1 MAKKKAATK
10 KKVSKK
16 STKKK
21 KFSKKISSKT
31 IKQKSS
37 SSKAVSSK
45 VNSKKSSKMKSSINS
60 GNKSSLK
67 KMNYSEIDRLI
78 MEMFLLEESLVIQ
91 DIKTELNLTDSEIDK
106 SIKRLE
112 SKKKIIAKSIM
123 EVSKWTTAIF
133 KVDDYGLSLKTKK
146 KSQKLVW
153 NTYNDC
159 PCFLCPR
166 IHKCSSGQNYNNPK
180 SCEHLSKWLEASV
193 NNISYVSPFH
203 PNFELKKKKKPSSA
217 KDEVNVEVKA
227 EVKAEVKEEVK
238 EDGKEKAKVEAAI
251 K

>member
-1 MAKKKAATK
+1 MTKKKAATK

-21 KFSKKISSKT
+21 KISKKTSSKKT
-31 IKQKSS
+31 KQKSS

-45 VNSKKSSKMKSSINS
+45 VKSKKSSKKKSSIKS
-60 GNKSSLK
+60 GNKTSLK

-78 MEMFLLEESLVIQ
+78 MEMFLLEESMVIQ
-91 DIKTELNLTDSEIDK
+91 DIKSELNLTDSEINK

-112 SKKKIIAKSIM
+112 SKKKIIAKSVM
-123 EVSKWTTAIF
+123 EVSKWTTAIY
-133 KVDDYGLSLKTKK
+133 KVDDYGLTPKTKK

-153 NTYNDC
+153 NTFNDC

-180 SCEHLSKWLEASV
+180 SCEHLSNWLEASV
-193 NNISYVSPFH
+193 NNIAYVSPFH

-217 KDEVNVEVKA
+217 KE
-227 EVKAEVKEEVK
+227 EVKEELKVEVKVEVK
-238 EDGKEKAKVEAAI
+238 EEGKEEGKEKAKVEAAI